1 MLIAAGLGAG
11 TPANGLTLGE
21 ENRKVATPSGA
32 QVGICIR
39 TLSGKVLREENAG
52 LNFIPASNL
61 KTVTAGAALKRLG
74 ADFRFE
80 TAVAYSGSVGTDGVL
95 HGDLYIIGG
104 GDPTLGSQAALVM
117 PKDSL
122 FSRWE
127 RAVRGAGIRSIA
139 GSIIADSRRM
149 PAEVNGSWMYEDLGT
164 YYGATCSAL
173 MFNEN
178 CLEITVAPGT
188 GAGDEVI
195 ICSEN
200 AGKIRSADSGRK
212 QMQPNRP
219 WMKIMNNCTTGPEGS
234 GDKSYL
240 LVSEFAAVGHLVGS
254 YAVDRR
260 AKTISY
266 NDPFADF
273 SCAYEFA
280 SFLSSNG
287 IPCTAVT
294 STSACHPT
302 AIFHNTKSSTHE
314 KCLGTY
320 DHNDRKQSF
329 GFETFDTSG
338 SLTYSR
344 HFTPQDSLT
353 TITTTLSPRLSEI
366 IRETLRVSNN
376 LYAETLLRAL
386 GPGGSTDDA
395 LKSEMSIIENM
406 GVSTSR
412 VRIEDGSGLS
422 RKNSVSPGFL
432 VSFLTAMSR
441 QSCFGTY
448 LRTFNNPGPDEH
460 IFSTS
465 ALGIR
470 RRIRLKSGSMG
481 GVLCYCGYILPQSN
495 AISPAGTSKET
506 STGETI
512 AFSIMINDSIQS
524 TTRLRNY
531 IESVLSEYIK

>member
-61 KTVTAGAALKRLG
+61 KIVTAGAALKRLG

-104 GDPTLGSQAALVM
+104 GDPTLGSQAALAM

-212 QMQPNRP
+212 QMLPNRP

-302 AIFHNTKSSTHE
+302 AIFHNTESSAHE
-314 KCLGTY
+314 KCPGTY
-320 DHNDRKQSF
+320 DNHNRKQSL

-338 SLTYSR
+338 SLTYSG

-386 GPGGSTDDA
+386 RPGGSTDDA

>member
-61 KTVTAGAALKRLG
+61 KIVTAGAALKRLG

-104 GDPTLGSQAALVM
+104 GDPTLGSQAALAM

-212 QMQPNRP
+212 QMLPNRP

-302 AIFHNTKSSTHE
+302 AIFHNTESSAHE
-314 KCLGTY
+314 KCPGTY
-320 DHNDRKQSF
+320 DNHDRKQSL

-338 SLTYSR
+338 SLTYSG

-386 GPGGSTDDA
+386 RPGGSTDDA